1 MGTFWRHFGPFGGPF
16 WHFWG
21 VRGDLFGTFGRSGAH
36 FEAGTFKKGG
46 GDFGGVAFGPEKSPQ
61 GLPKRF
67 GKAPKL
73 RPRGFQ
79 EATKRAFERKTSKT
93 SKMTTF
99 SMKMLDFEGL
109 EGFENH
115 QILVQNGFKHKKNSM
130 RSASSVAKR
139 LRKPFSP
146 ENCALH
152 RLIVL

>member
-1 MGTFWRHFGPFGGPF
+1 MGWLFGTLGG
-16 WHFWG
+16 
-21 VRGDLFGTFGRSGAH
+21 DTFGTFGEPGAH
-36 FEAGTFKKGG
+36 FEADTDTVFSKRGG
-46 GDFGGVAFGPEKSPQ
+46 RDFGVVASGPEKWPQ
-61 GLPKRF
+61 VPRRL
-67 GKAPKL
+67 GKSPKL

-93 SKMTTF
+93 SKMMTF

-130 RSASSVAKR
+130 RSASAVAKR
-139 LRKPFSP
+139 LWKPFWP

-152 RLIVL
+152 RLGVL

>member
-1 MGTFWRHFGPFGGPF
+1 METFDGYLGNIWGPF

-46 GDFGGVAFGPEKSPQ
+46 GDFRVVAFGPEKWPQ
-61 GLPKRF
+61 SLPKRL

-79 EATKRAFERKTSKT
+79 KATKRAFERKTSKT
-93 SKMTTF
+93 SKMTTL
-99 SMKMLDFEGL
+99 SMKMLDFEGQ
-109 EGFENH
+109 EGLQNH
-115 QILVQNGFKHKKNSM
+115 KILVQNGFKHKKNSM
-130 RSASSVAKR
+130 RSANVVAKR
-139 LRKPFSP
+139 LWKQFWP

-152 RLIVL
+152 RLILL